1 MLQPTGSQ
9 KVRHDRAT
17 EKQQQDMIIH
27 RLKTKV
33 ASYVI
38 FYKID
43 SDEKGYIFL
52 FIWFVFTLFVC
63 RAFLIDTIWLSFAS
77 LVAQLVK
84 NLPAMQETA

>member
-1 MLQPTGSQ
+1 MLQPMGSQ

-33 ASYVI
+33 ARYVI

-43 SDEKGYIFL
+43 SDEKGYIFYL
-52 FIWFVFTLFVC
+52 FGLYSHFLFVEP
-63 RAFLIDTIWLSFAS
+63 FS
-77 LVAQLVK
+77 LTQYG
-84 NLPAMQETA
+84 